1 MAMPEQRWGSSRTVT
16 EERPFRLRPHK
27 PRHLRDESKT
37 WARGFQQ
44 LMHLV
49 RMTTKP
55 LAARLEKGTRR
66 YGTAGFASSRHNQR
80 CAVSVSYTRNKTRGQ
95 WAAHGRYIVRESA
108 TVLRRDGTAA
118 FGSLPDATN
127 LPQALAAWQRSGDE
141 RVFKVILSPE
151 FGERLDLE
159 GLTREVMKAV
169 EDDVGRRLEWAAV
182 VHRNTEH
189 PHVHIVVRGVA
200 GGEPLR
206 FPREYVQHGMRRHA
220 ESACT
225 VLLGYRTRLDREEA
239 ERREVSQ
246 ARFTSLDRIL
256 SKARPGDLAA
266 PAFAVS
272 PRPDEPGLGE
282 FAHSREQRLVARLN
296 YLTQIGIAERTGP
309 LSWNLRSDFETALR
323 AFQRA
328 HDRQKMLAQHA
339 AFLSDPRLQYRVLT
353 PDSTKEIVGRMVA
366 HVLDEA
372 SDRPHALIE
381 GVDGVVYYVAHDA
394 AIAEARAN
402 GKLKPN
408 AFVQLRNIAVAGRS
422 GRVVDDFG
430 DAERFLANRALFKTV
445 IGRLL
450 QRGMLD
456 DQRVHWSGWLGRYH
470 EVLREESGSRRG
482 KLHEQSTLHR
492 KTERGR

>member
-1 MAMPEQRWGSSRTVT
+1 
-16 EERPFRLRPHK
+16 
-27 PRHLRDESKT
+27 
-37 WARGFQQ
+37 
-44 LMHLV
+44 
-49 RMTTKP
+49 MT
-55 LAARLEKGTRR
+55 
-66 YGTAGFASSRHNQR
+66 N
-80 CAVSVSYTRNKTRGQ
+80 
-95 WAAHGRYIVRESA
+95 I
-108 TVLRRDGTAA
+108 
-118 FGSLPDATN
+118 
-127 LPQALAAWQRSGDE
+127 PQALAAWQRSGDE
-141 RVFKVILSPE
+141 RLFKVVLSPE

-159 GLTREVMKAV
+159 RLTQDVMKAV
-169 EDDVGRRLEWAAV
+169 EGDVGRRLEWAAV

-189 PHVHIVVRGVA
+189 PHAHIVVRGVA

-220 ESACT
+220 ESGCT
-225 VLLGYRTRLDREEA
+225 VQLGYRTRLDMEEA
-239 ERREVSQ
+239 ERREISQ

-256 SKARPGDLAA
+256 SRARSADLEA
-266 PAFAVS
+266 PSFAVS
-272 PRPDEPGLGE
+272 SRLDRPGLGD
-282 FAHSREQRLVARLN
+282 FARAREQRLVARLN
-296 YLTQIGIAERTGP
+296 YLTEIGIAERTGP
-309 LSWNLRSDFETALR
+309 LSWNVRSDFETALR

-353 PDSTKEIVGRMVA
+353 EDTTKEIVGRVVA

-394 AIAEARAN
+394 AIAEARAA

-422 GRVVDDFG
+422 GRAVDDFG
-430 DAERFLANRALFKTV
+430 DADRLLANRPLFKSV
-445 IGRLL
+445 LGRLL
-450 QRGMLD
+450 PQGVLD
-456 DQRVHWSGWLGRYH
+456 DQQVPWSGWLGRYH

-482 KLHEQSTLHR
+482 KLQEQSTLRR